1 MSAEEWIEK
10 LNAIQKKYREESVG
24 PHTEKDA
31 RAEALAECR
40 KLGLT
45 DGEAAR
51 YLTLRKG
58 S

>member
-10 LNAIQKKYREESVG
+10 LNAIIKQYRENAVG
-24 PHTEKDA
+24 PHTEKEA

-45 DGEAAR
+45 DGEAAK
-51 YLTLRKG
+51 YLKAKG